1 MVGQASPVNIVRPFT
16 QEIEHLRKGQRHQ
29 KVVGAVGV
37 ADTEKSCR
45 APVAHA
51 VKLQLV
57 IGHDLPELGN
67 VKGSQPGAAGNQ
79 NAFCGFAAGQ
89 LVFLILFHRKAIRLA
104 LLQPLEHI
112 VHGVEKVLVILL
124 HFHAG
129 DHVNQRI
136 HVALL
141 LGALKNDVPQQGAIQ
156 KCFGLR
162 PERIA
167 LFALALGVGDQG
179 VYKLQDVRLVLDV
192 GQRVIVHG
200 L

>member
-1 MVGQASPVNIVRPFT
+1 MTKTMIKKS
-16 QEIEHLRKGQRHQ
+16 LR
-29 KVVGAVGV
+29 AYI
-37 ADTEKSCR
+37 S
-45 APVAHA
+45 
-51 VKLQLV
+51 
-57 IGHDLPELGN
+57 
-67 VKGSQPGAAGNQ
+67 
-79 NAFCGFAAGQ
+79 AGQ
-89 LVFLILFHRKAIRLA
+89 LVLLILFHRKAIRLA
-104 LLQPLEHI
+104 LFQPLEHI

-156 KCFGLR
+156 KRFGLR
-162 PERIA
+162 PERIT

-200 L
+200 F

>member
-1 MVGQASPVNIVRPFT
+1 MTASLTMTKTMIKKS
-16 QEIEHLRKGQRHQ
+16 LR
-29 KVVGAVGV
+29 AYI
-37 ADTEKSCR
+37 S
-45 APVAHA
+45 
-51 VKLQLV
+51 
-57 IGHDLPELGN
+57 
-67 VKGSQPGAAGNQ
+67 
-79 NAFCGFAAGQ
+79 AGQ
-89 LVFLILFHRKAIRLA
+89 LVLLVLFHRKAIRLA
-104 LLQPLEHI
+104 LFQPLEHI
-112 VHGVEKVLVILL
+112 VHGIEKVLVILL

-156 KCFGLR
+156 KRFGLR
-162 PERIA
+162 PEWIA
-167 LFALALGVGDQG
+167 LFALAFGVGDQG

>member
-1 MVGQASPVNIVRPFT
+1 MTKTMIKKS
-16 QEIEHLRKGQRHQ
+16 LR
-29 KVVGAVGV
+29 AYI
-37 ADTEKSCR
+37 S
-45 APVAHA
+45 
-51 VKLQLV
+51 
-57 IGHDLPELGN
+57 
-67 VKGSQPGAAGNQ
+67 
-79 NAFCGFAAGQ
+79 AGQ
-89 LVFLILFHRKAIRLA
+89 LVLLVLFHRKAIRLA

-156 KCFGLR
+156 ERLRLR

-167 LFALALGVGDQG
+167 LFTIALCVGNQG
-179 VYKLQDVRLVLDV
+179 VYKLQDVRLVLDI

>member
-1 MVGQASPVNIVRPFT
+1 M
-16 QEIEHLRKGQRHQ
+16 
-29 KVVGAVGV
+29 
-37 ADTEKSCR
+37 
-45 APVAHA
+45 PVAHA
-51 VKLQLV
+51 VKLHLV
-57 IGHDLPELGN
+57 IGHDLPELGD
-67 VKGSQPGAAGNQ
+67 VKGGQPGAAGNQ

-89 LVFLILFHRKAIRLA
+89 LILFILFHRKAIRLA

-124 HFHAG
+124 HFHTG

-156 KCFGLR
+156 KRFGLR

-167 LFALALGVGDQG
+167 LFALALGVGI
-179 VYKLQDVRLVLDV
+179 KAFTNFKMSASFLM
-192 GQRVIVHG
+192 
-200 L
+200 

>member
-1 MVGQASPVNIVRPFT
+1 MTKTMIKKS
-16 QEIEHLRKGQRHQ
+16 LR
-29 KVVGAVGV
+29 AYI
-37 ADTEKSCR
+37 S
-45 APVAHA
+45 
-51 VKLQLV
+51 
-57 IGHDLPELGN
+57 
-67 VKGSQPGAAGNQ
+67 
-79 NAFCGFAAGQ
+79 AGQ
-89 LVFLILFHRKAIRLA
+89 LVLLILFHRKAIRLA
-104 LLQPLEHI
+104 LFQPLEHI
-112 VHGVEKVLVILL
+112 IHSVEKVLVILL

-141 LGALKNDVPQQGAIQ
+141 LGALKNDVPQQGAVQ
-156 KCFGLR
+156 KRFGLR

-167 LFALALGVGDQG
+167 LFALALGVGNQG